1 MRSPKPD
8 PRLLDLDVQASTL
21 LDVLVEAGHLDD
33 ALLDEV
39 NDRLL
44 DQQSQTGLIDL
55 AAMRRVVATVLF
67 EREDKLDAELKR
79 IVDQEWG
86 LLFG

>member
-1 MRSPKPD
+1 MPD
-8 PRLLDLDVQASTL
+8 PTPTHRLLDLDVQASTL

-33 ALLDEV
+33 DLLEEV

-44 DQQSQTGLIDL
+44 DQRPDSGLIDL
-55 AAMRRVVATVLF
+55 AIMRRVVATVLF
-67 EREDKLDAELKR
+67 EREDKLDPELKR

>member
-1 MRSPKPD
+1 MRPSSPAQ
-8 PRLLDLDVQASTL
+8 RLLDLDVQASTL

-33 ALLDEV
+33 DLLNEV

-44 DQQSQTGLIDL
+44 DQRPTDGLIDL
-55 AAMRRVVATVLF
+55 GTMRRVVAVVLF
-67 EREDKLDAELKR
+67 EHEHKLDSELKR
-79 IVDQEWG
+79 IIDQEWG